1 MSINKEYLGRITK
14 NVLKILDNEKITSL
28 SDLDRLMNQT
38 FLVDENTKEQ
48 VLVESRPSNLG
59 TTTRVITYA
68 AQGRGIP
75 LEVRVN
81 EELKYSKIIVKGDF
95 NLPEYRPFYQD
106 IFDNTAQ
113 DKELNFTDIS
123 KIKAE
128 LTKLL

>member
-59 TTTRVITYA
+59 TTARVITYA
-68 AQGRGIP
+68 AQGRGIS